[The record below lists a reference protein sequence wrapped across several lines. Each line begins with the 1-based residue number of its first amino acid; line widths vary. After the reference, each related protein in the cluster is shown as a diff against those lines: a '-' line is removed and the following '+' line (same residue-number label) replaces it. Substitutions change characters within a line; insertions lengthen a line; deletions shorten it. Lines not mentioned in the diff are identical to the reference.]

1 MFSSVEKASLI
12 KNLLLLLLL
21 LLFLTAME
29 LSRGGSSPY
38 TSIDKTDKNKYT

>member
-1 MFSSVEKASLI
+1 VFSSVEKVSLI
-12 KNLLLLLLL
+12 KNLLLLLL